1 MSLLHV
7 DPDALDKI
15 SRSMASAGTNLD
27 SASSSTPTSIDG
39 GCGTPAILGILAK
52 LVDDT
57 GQLAVAVKA
66 VGDGV
71 ASASTS
77 YRGQDEAAADS
88 LNHAMWTG

>member
-1 MSLLHV
+1 MTLHV

-15 SRSMASAGTNLD
+15 SRSMSNTGTDLD
-27 SASSSTPTSIDG
+27 SAGASTPTSVDG

-52 LVDDT
+52 LTENT

-71 ASASTS
+71 ASASAR
-77 YRGQDEAAADS
+77 YRGQDEAAADTV
-88 LNHAMWTG
+88 NKAMWTG